1 MAVNPSS
8 TPTSSYLL
16 LLIQSIKRLNL
27 IPLEITLHITVV
39 IVKAILTPECKDTG
53 QVKLMQD
60 SQTENHRFIF
70 YAERWRKQKQK
81 QSLRKYT
88 DRGHNKDQM
97 QEMYIDAESI

>member
-39 IVKAILTPECKDTG
+39 IVKAILIPECEDTG
-53 QVKLMQD
+53 QMKLMQD
-60 SQTENHRFIF
+60 SQIE
-70 YAERWRKQKQK
+70 
-81 QSLRKYT
+81 
-88 DRGHNKDQM
+88 
-97 QEMYIDAESI
+97 

>member
-39 IVKAILTPECKDTG
+39 MAILTPECEDTG
-53 QVKLMQD
+53 QMKLMQD
-60 SQTENHRFIF
+60 SQIE
-70 YAERWRKQKQK
+70 
-81 QSLRKYT
+81 
-88 DRGHNKDQM
+88 
-97 QEMYIDAESI
+97 